1 MKITYVFIGGRKENF
16 INSTIEA
23 FDFYYG
29 IQMFSKKKAI
39 IEILEFSERKS
50 YFYKF
55 LYKVEYYASKLL
67 SLPINFFKLTS
78 IKNFRTLFNSDQI
91 ILVSETTGLAALP
104 MLFVIKLFRNP
115 SVSLFVMGLF
125 SKKINYSSLEFL
137 HKLFIKILILPID
150 NLFFLGKGE
159 LNLAKKNKVKKT
171 NYYFLPFCIDTKF
184 WDSPKIQ
191 NIKKNQILFVGNDGN
206 RDYVLLKKIA
216 QELQHYN
223 FIFVT
228 SRINEEDF
236 NLKNVQI
243 LNGNWGSDLLTDSQ
257 LRQIYAESLFTIIP
271 LKENTQPSGQSVAL
285 QSMCSGTPVMM
296 SSTDGFWDKDLFEH
310 NEDIF
315 FIYDNSHKEWVEQ
328 IERLYNDDKLI
339 NKLSLNG
346 KKKVDDNYNLKQLK
360 QYLTNYLSYE
370 I

>member
-39 IEILEFSERKS
+39 IEILEFSERNS

-55 LYKVEYYASKLL
+55 FYKVEYYASKLL

-78 IKNFRTLFNSDQI
+78 FKNFRTLFNSDQI

-137 HKLFIKILILPID
+137 HKLFIKMLILPID

-191 NIKKNQILFVGNDGN
+191 NIEKKP
-206 RDYVLLKKIA
+206 
-216 QELQHYN
+216 N
-223 FIFVT
+223 FIC
-228 SRINEEDF
+228 R
-236 NLKNVQI
+236 K
-243 LNGNWGSDLLTDSQ
+243 
-257 LRQIYAESLFTIIP
+257 
-271 LKENTQPSGQSVAL
+271 
-285 QSMCSGTPVMM
+285 
-296 SSTDGFWDKDLFEH
+296 
-310 NEDIF
+310 
-315 FIYDNSHKEWVEQ
+315 
-328 IERLYNDDKLI
+328 
-339 NKLSLNG
+339 
-346 KKKVDDNYNLKQLK
+346 
-360 QYLTNYLSYE
+360 
-370 I
+370 